1 MTSPFKSRYLLPMIA
16 VAGVVS
22 LWLLVR
28 ENSSR
33 QKYFP
38 ADRASGAAPQSNGKS
53 LSTTPARV
61 DSEPLPH
68 LNESASNEELLEL
81 ARAAVRRSP
90 ERAGAWA
97 QSQRDATLRERL
109 WFAVL
114 RAWGELDPYAAV
126 DWALKQNES
135 ERAIDMEAT
144 LTGAARQPD
153 LAAEIGRELLAED
166 AEAGSAYGMTL
177 IGAFGRAGNFSSAME
192 FLKAAPADT
201 RADWISLTFNLWAQ
215 SRPDEAAKALAT
227 FTEPKEHAAAFQAL
241 VSGWAAGNP
250 AGLANY
256 AAALPPGDDRIHA
269 LNAALTGWCLQDPA
283 AAGEWLN
290 SLPPDPEFDK
300 AIARLVTGTDSV
312 NRSPE
317 VAIGWIAGITDPEL
331 RRDPFVHVMRE
342 WAKTDSATAWNYFKN
357 VSWFTESER
366 ENLRKKIEAPT
377 SIAESS
383 E

>member
-1 MTSPFKSRYLLPMIA
+1 MQIEP
-16 VAGVVS
+16 
-22 LWLLVR
+22 
-28 ENSSR
+28 
-33 QKYFP
+33 
-38 ADRASGAAPQSNGKS
+38 
-53 LSTTPARV
+53 
-61 DSEPLPH
+61 EPLPQ

-90 ERAGAWA
+90 ERARAWA

-114 RAWGELDPYAAV
+114 RAWSELDPYAAV

-153 LAAEIGRELLAED
+153 LAVEIGRELLAED
-166 AEAGSAYGMTL
+166 PDAGSAYGMAL
-177 IGAFGRAGNFSSAME
+177 IGALGRAGNFSSAME

-201 RADWISLTFNLWAQ
+201 RTDWISLTFNLWAQ
-215 SRPDEAAKALAT
+215 SNPDEAAKAFAT
-227 FTEPKEHAAAFQAL
+227 FTEPKEHAAAFPAL

-300 AIARLVTGTDSV
+300 AIALLVTGTDSV

-317 VAIGWIAGITDPEL
+317 VAISWVAGITDPEL
-331 RRDPFVHVMRE
+331 RRDSLLHVMRE
-342 WAKTDSATAWNYFKN
+342 WAKTDSAAAWDYFKN
-357 VSWFTESER
+357 LSWFTESER
-366 ENLRKKIEAPT
+366 ESLRKKIEAST
-377 SIAESS
+377 SIAELS